1 MTTTETSTAAAQGN
15 GAGAPAKHIEVRN
28 PATGEV
34 IASVPALGVEDGA
47 GVVARARAAQPAWEA
62 LGFEGRGRILR
73 RAQKWVIE
81 NSDRIARTIVSEN
94 GKAYEDTGTILVF
107 DPPVRLMTTHF
118 SPASGRADIPEN
130 HHTVEYLLAG
140 TPDGTTVT
148 ITQGNNS
155 SEEEV
160 ASSRSTW
167 QLVLGNLKEFLESTP

>member
-1 MTTTETSTAAAQGN
+1 MNGQASDAVASATIAA
-15 GAGAPAKHIEVRN
+15 PPERV
-28 PATGEV
+28 
-34 IASVPALGVEDGA
+34 
-47 GVVARARAAQPAWEA
+47 WEA
-62 LGFEGRGRILR
+62 LTDPDLIRQYFLGTNVTTSWEVGEPITYAG
-73 RAQKWVIE
+73 E
-81 NSDRIARTIVSEN
+81 YN

-160 ASSRSTW
+160 ASSSSTW